1 MKILLVGEF
10 SRLHNS
16 LKEGLLEHGHQVTL
30 INNGDGFKNYPSDIS
45 IGPVFFKSKLGN
57 IIRQIYFRIFNFDLA
72 SLEQGFRF
80 WYNLSKLKEY
90 DVVQLINER
99 PIQTTEILEH
109 FLLKKVIKQNKKVV
123 LLCSGVDYF
132 TLKHMLSKKERYSI
146 MNPYLEN
153 IKVAKKQYDYMFKYA
168 TKGHKKIHDYL
179 IKNCFGIIAT
189 DLDYVNPLKEEPKFL
204 GMIPNPINYK
214 KLNFIENS
222 VQNQICI
229 FLGINSGNS
238 FTKGVHYFE
247 KALEIIKE
255 KYNEKIKIVITKDIP
270 YEQYIK
276 IFNDAHIVL
285 DQVFGYDQ
293 GYNALEAMAKGKVVF
308 TGAETEFLNYYNLK
322 EDEVA
327 INALPNV
334 EYLVEK
340 LSFLIEHP
348 EKINEISKNARKFTL
363 KEHNYCK
370 IAEKYLATWNS

>member
-16 LKEGLLEHGHQVTL
+16 LKEGLLAHGHQVTL
-30 INNGDGFKNYPSDIS
+30 INNGDEFKNYPSDIS
-45 IGPVFFKSKLGN
+45 ISPIFFKSKFGN
-57 IIRQIYFRIFNFDLA
+57 IIRQIYYRIFNFDLA
-72 SLEQGFRF
+72 TLEQGFRF
-80 WYNLSKLKEY
+80 WLNLSKLKEY

-109 FLLKKVIKQNKKVV
+109 FLLKKIIKQNKKIV

-132 TLKHMLSKKERYSI
+132 TLTHMLAKKERYSI
-146 MNPYLEN
+146 MNPYFEK
-153 IKVAKKQYDYMFKYA
+153 ITAAKKQYNYMFKYA

-179 IKNCFGIIAT
+179 VKNCFGIIAT

-204 GMIPNPINYK
+204 GMIPNPVNIK
-214 KLNFIENS
+214 KLDYVKNS

-229 FLGINSGNS
+229 FLGINTGNS

-247 KALEIIKE
+247 KALKIVKE
-255 KYNEKIKIVITKDIP
+255 KYKERIKIVVTRDIP
-270 YEQYIK
+270 YQQYIK
-276 IFNDAHIVL
+276 LFNEAHIVL
-285 DQVFGYDQ
+285 DQVYGYDQ

-308 TGAETEFLNYYNLK
+308 TGAETEFLNHYNLK

-334 EYLVEK
+334 DYLVKK
-340 LSFLIEHP
+340 LSFLIEYP
-348 EKINEISKNARKFTL
+348 DKLDEISKNARNFIL
-363 KEHNYCK
+363 KEHNYHT
-370 IAEKYLATWNS
+370 IAEKYLTIWST